1 MKLNFSVLCTAM
13 LTMNFMCNIKYVGIL
28 KELNAKLQATITSFG
43 QQIKDKDLELFN
55 VGNNLRTLELQVGSI
70 SDDKQTNLDKISS
83 LQDDVTS
90 LTETKEWYQQQLHSA
105 QELR

>member
-1 MKLNFSVLCTAM
+1 
-13 LTMNFMCNIKYVGIL
+13 MCNIKYVGIL